1 MRDDDEEFGH
11 YVPLLRRI
19 IILVAVITAVPVV
32 LWTITAFVRAYV
44 APAKIPTF
52 HQLAATASIN
62 TPAND
67 AAGESGST
75 LADRLILERQA
86 MARATTTDARDSA
99 PAPKGPLLA
108 DRPDGAP
115 ASAAVSNPPAPSSLA
130 ASSLA
135 SSPSTPSPPATASAP
150 SAPAAASAPSAPTV
164 ASTSDPPATTGST
177 SSGMPAA
184 VVAATPSRAPGAAR
198 ITDPSMTTT
207 TVSLT
212 APAASPWPGADGAA
226 PAIRVV
232 GNRQADAADSLP
244 PARPLSG
251 PIPLPRHRPRD
262 LGSLRIADMAPAN
275 VPIPRR
281 RPDAAGST
289 ASVDTSSAGPI
300 DFLNNL
306 FGAK

>member
-44 APAKIPTF
+44 APVKIPTF

-62 TPAND
+62 APASD
-67 AAGESGST
+67 AAGDTGSST
-75 LADRLILERQA
+75 LAERLVLERQA
-86 MARATTTDARDSA
+86 TARATATDARDSA

-108 DRPDGAP
+108 DRPEGAP
-115 ASAAVSNPPAPSSLA
+115 AGAAVPSAPAPSSPA
-130 ASSLA
+130 PN
-135 SSPSTPSPPATASAP
+135 PSTPISSAPSVSPPSPPVAAPAP
-150 SAPAAASAPSAPTV
+150 SAPAM
-164 ASTSDPPATTGST
+164 ASTSDAPAATGST
-177 SSGMPAA
+177 TSGTPAA
-184 VVAATPSRAPGAAR
+184 AAATPAIAPGAAR

-207 TVSLT
+207 TTASL
-212 APAASPWPGADGAA
+212 AA
-226 PAIRVV
+226 PPTLPWTGTDGSTPVIRVV
-232 GNRQADAADSLP
+232 GNRQADTSDPLP

-251 PIPLPRHRPRD
+251 RIPLPRHRPRD
-262 LGSLRIADMAPAN
+262 LGSVRIADMAPAN
-275 VPIPRR
+275 IPIPRP
-281 RPDAAGST
+281 RPDAAAA

-300 DFLNNL
+300 EFLNNL